1 MRIDRYF
8 EDAKGVKWV
17 VDFKTGEHAGGS
29 PEVYLDDQV
38 VRYAAQ
44 LEEYAAATGAA
55 RRALY
60 FPLLRG
66 WREW

>member
-1 MRIDRYF
+1 MCIDRYI
-8 EDAKGVKWV
+8 EDTQGVRWV
-17 VDFKTGEHAGGS
+17 VDFKTGEHRGADTDAFLD
-29 PEVYLDDQV
+29 EQQKRYAKQLDD
-38 VRYAAQ
+38 YAEAKQ
-44 LEEYAAATGAA
+44 GA

>member
-1 MRIDRYF
+1 MRIDRYI
-8 EDAKGVKWV
+8 EDAEGARWV
-17 VDFKTGEHAGGS
+17 VDFKTGEHRGGDTAAF
-29 PEVYLDDQV
+29 LDEQV
-38 VRYAAQ
+38 RRYARQ
-44 LEEYAAATGAA
+44 LDEYAQAMGAT